1 MDSRTGDKPIV
12 PARKSGLSLLA
23 AGLIALLVSLVTA
36 MIVVAVY
43 DYRYAQKI
51 VTLDLAGYVRAQR
64 DKVVSGEISDEELRK
79 NLDAMERALM
89 AEPANHVVLL
99 KEVVL
104 RNAGEIK
111 P

>member
-1 MDSRTGDKPIV
+1 MDSQTGEKPIV
-12 PARKSGLSLLA
+12 PAGKSGLSLLA
-23 AGLIALLVSLVTA
+23 AGLIALTVSLVTA
-36 MIVVAVY
+36 MTVVAVY

-64 DKVVSGEISDEELRK
+64 DKMVSGEISDEELRK